1 MKERYEAEIE
11 QILKDLDT
19 PPPGEE
25 PARGEL
31 EIPPDDLPSPFAP
44 TPAAPKRRISPGKL
58 AVVGI
63 IVAIIGIAVAK
74 LFVLAVA
81 GLAIIGVAVAW
92 TFLRRYTAPSPPVW
106 RGRPVD
112 PPAAAP
118 ATGWQRVRRWW
129 DNL

>member
-25 PARGEL
+25 PGRGEL

-44 TPAAPKRRISPGKL
+44 APAAPKRRISPGKL

-92 TFLRRYTAPSPPVW
+92 TFLRRYTASSPPVW

-112 PPAAAP
+112 PPAP